1 VTLYL
6 GSPRGNQPMDALA
19 VVLEQP
25 RQLALRRLPLA
36 EASDGHLEVAIEW
49 TAISTGTERL
59 LFEGR
64 MPSFPGMGYPL
75 VPGYEAVGRVRSCDA
90 ISGFREGERVF
101 VPGAAGCFGKVRS
114 LFGAAASHLVVPA
127 KRVVAFDEEIG
138 EQGVLLALA
147 ATAYHALHGIG
158 DARPE
163 CIVGHGVLGRLL
175 ARLTVALGGAPPVV
189 WERDADRAKGAL
201 GYEVIHPE
209 ANTRRDYRVICDV
222 SGDASLLD
230 TLIAHLAP
238 GGEIVLAGF
247 YSAPLSFVFPPA
259 FMREARIRVAAE
271 WRHEDLV
278 AVRELVDSGRLSL
291 DGLISHRE
299 PAELATVAYQTAFDD
314 PSCLKM
320 VLDWRAC
327 A

>member
-1 VTLYL
+1 
-6 GSPRGNQPMDALA
+6 MDALA
-19 VVLEQP
+19 VVLEKP
-25 RQLALRRLPLA
+25 RQLSLRRLPLSETA
-36 EASDGHLEVAIEW
+36 DGTLAVDIEW

-75 VPGYEAVGRVRSCDA
+75 VPGYEAVGRIRACDA
-90 ISGFREGERVF
+90 SSGFRKGERVF
-101 VPGAAGCFGKVRS
+101 VPGASGCFGEVRS
-114 LFGAAASHLVVPA
+114 LFGGAASHLVVA
-127 KRVVAFDEEIG
+127 TKRIVALDEEHG
-138 EQGVLLALA
+138 QNSVLLALA
-147 ATAYHALHGIG
+147 ATAYHALRLIG
-158 DARPE
+158 DVKPD

-175 ARLTVALGGAPPVV
+175 ARLSIALGGEPPVV
-189 WERDADRAKGAL
+189 WEREADRASGAA
-201 GYEVIHPE
+201 GYDVIDP
-209 ANTRRDYRVICDV
+209 AADARRDYRAIFDV
-222 SGDASLLD
+222 SGDSSLLD

-259 FMREARIRVAAE
+259 FMREARIRIAAE

-278 AVRELVDSGRLSL
+278 AVRDLVDSGKLSL
-291 DGLISHRE
+291 NGLISHRE
-299 PAELATVAYQTAFDD
+299 TASSAVEAYQTAFSD